1 MKYAL
6 RFEKR
11 ALKDL
16 NRLEKRD
23 RERIIAGIEGMTLDM
38 IGDVKKLSVFK
49 PRYRLRVGNFRVL
62 FEVENSEFA
71 IHRIKDRREAY

>member
-1 MKYAL
+1 MLYRL

-16 NRLEKRD
+16 KKMEAVEAKRV
-23 RERIIAGIEGMTLDM
+23 ILGIEKVKMDLF
-38 IGDVKKLSVFK
+38 GDVKKLTAFS

-62 FEVENSEFA
+62 FDIDEDEIV
-71 IHRIKDRREAY
+71 IHTIRDRREAY